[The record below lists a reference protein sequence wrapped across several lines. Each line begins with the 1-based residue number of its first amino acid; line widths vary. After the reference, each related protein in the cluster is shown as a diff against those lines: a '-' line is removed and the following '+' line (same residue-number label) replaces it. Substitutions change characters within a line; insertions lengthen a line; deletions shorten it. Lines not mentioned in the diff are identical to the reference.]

1 MPPAQKKRITI
12 TDIAQMAGTSK
23 TTVSFYLNGH
33 TDRMSEE
40 TRRRIE
46 GAIRKTDYQPNPLAR
61 GMNAK
66 STKLIGVII
75 GDVTNEFSNRFVKG
89 VGSVADHEG
98 YRLLI
103 CSSNYDSE
111 AEHSY
116 IDRLIAL
123 GVDGFIVQPT
133 AQFKA
138 IAESIEAAGKK
149 LVFFD
154 SKLYDFA
161 SNWVKTDNYEAA
173 YQAIEHCV
181 ACGYQRFL
189 LVAAAPQLL
198 SSRIERFSG
207 FVDALQKAE
216 LPFSELEIGPSSV
229 DIESVREFLRAHIDG
244 ETPTLVFA
252 PNCWALPDIYVAMRE
267 FYPLMPDKVGLV
279 GFDNFDW
286 AGVAFPSVSSIEQP
300 AFEEGREACRILL
313 DLIANDGDEKVHRV
327 LSCKTKWRGTIMSAP
342 EDA

>member
-1 MPPAQKKRITI
+1 MASAPRKRITI
-12 TDIAQMAGTSK
+12 NDIAQMAGTSK

-40 TRRRIE
+40 TRQKIAD
-46 GAIRKTDYQPNPLAR
+46 AIARTGYVPNPLAR

-66 STKLIGVII
+66 SSKLIGVII

-89 VGSVADHEG
+89 VGSVADNEG
-98 YRLLI
+98 YRLLM
-103 CSSNYDSE
+103 CSTNYDAGNES
-111 AEHSY
+111 AY
-116 IDRLIAL
+116 IDRLLAI

-133 AQFKA
+133 AQFKTV
-138 IAESIEAAGKK
+138 AESIEAAGKK

-173 YQAIEHCV
+173 YKAIEHCI
-181 ACGYQRFL
+181 ACGYRHFL
-189 LVAAAPQLL
+189 LIAAAPQLL
-198 SSRIERFSG
+198 SSRIERFAG
-207 FVDALQKAE
+207 FSDALE
-216 LPFSELEIGPSSV
+216 RRGMTFSQHEIDAKGI
-229 DIESVREFLRAHIDG
+229 DAGEMREFLRANIDG

-267 FYPLMPDKVGLV
+267 FYPLMPEKVGLL

-300 AFEEGREACRILL
+300 AFDEGREACRILL
-313 DLIANDGDEKVHRV
+313 DLIAKGDSEKIHRV
-327 LSCKTKWRGTIMSAP
+327 LGCDIKWRDTTLQPVS
-342 EDA
+342 

>member
-1 MPPAQKKRITI
+1 MASAQKKRITI
-12 TDIAQMAGTSK
+12 NDIAQMAGTSK

-40 TRRRIE
+40 TRKRIE
-46 GAIRKTDYQPNPLAR
+46 EAIRETEYQPNPLAR

-66 STKLIGVII
+66 STKLLGVII
-75 GDVTNEFSNRFVKG
+75 GDVTNEFANRFVKG

-111 AEHSY
+111 AERAY

-133 AQFKA
+133 ARFKA

-154 SKLYDFA
+154 SKLYDYA

-173 YQAIEHCV
+173 YQAIEHCI

-207 FVDALQKAE
+207 FVDALQDE
-216 LPFSELEIGPSSV
+216 HRDFSELEIDSPV
-229 DIESVREFLRAHIDG
+229 DIKAVREFLRAHIDG

-267 FYPLMPDKVGLV
+267 FYPLMPEKVGLV

-313 DLIANDGDEKVHRV
+313 DLIANDSSEKVHQV
-327 LSCKTKWRGTIMSAP
+327 LSCKTKWRGTIMAP
-342 EDA
+342 REDA

>member
-1 MPPAQKKRITI
+1 MASAQKKRITI
-12 TDIAQMAGTSK
+12 NDIAQMAGTSK

-40 TRRRIE
+40 TRKRIE
-46 GAIRKTDYQPNPLAR
+46 EAIRETEYQPNPLAR

-66 STKLIGVII
+66 STKLLGVII
-75 GDVTNEFSNRFVKG
+75 GDVTNEFANRFVKG

-111 AEHSY
+111 AERAY

-133 AQFKA
+133 ARFKA

-154 SKLYDFA
+154 SKLYDYA

-173 YQAIEHCV
+173 YQAIEHCI

-207 FVDALQKAE
+207 FVDALQDE
-216 LPFSELEIGPSSV
+216 HRDFSELEIDSPV
-229 DIESVREFLRAHIDG
+229 DIEAVREFLRAHIDG

-267 FYPLMPDKVGLV
+267 FYPLMPEKVGLV

-313 DLIANDGDEKVHRV
+313 DLIANDSSEKVHQV
-327 LSCKTKWRGTIMSAP
+327 LSCKTKWRGTIMAP
-342 EDA
+342 REDA

>member
-1 MPPAQKKRITI
+1 MASAPRKRITI
-12 TDIAQMAGTSK
+12 NDIAQMAGTSK

-40 TRRRIE
+40 TRQKIAD
-46 GAIRKTDYQPNPLAR
+46 AIARTGYVPNPLAR

-66 STKLIGVII
+66 SSKLIGVII

-89 VGSVADHEG
+89 VGSVADNEG
-98 YRLLI
+98 YRLLM
-103 CSSNYDSE
+103 CSTNYDAGNES
-111 AEHSY
+111 AY
-116 IDRLIAL
+116 IDRLLAI

-133 AQFKA
+133 AQFKTV
-138 IAESIEAAGKK
+138 AESIEAAGKK

-173 YQAIEHCV
+173 YKAIEHCI
-181 ACGYQRFL
+181 ACGYRRFL
-189 LVAAAPQLL
+189 LIAAAPQLL
-198 SSRIERFSG
+198 SSRIERFAG
-207 FVDALQKAE
+207 FSDALE
-216 LPFSELEIGPSSV
+216 RRDMTFSQHEIDAKGI
-229 DIESVREFLRAHIDG
+229 DAGGMQEFLRANIDG

-267 FYPLMPDKVGLV
+267 FYPLMPEKVGLL

-300 AFEEGREACRILL
+300 AFDEGREACRILL
-313 DLIANDGDEKVHRV
+313 DLIAKGDSEKIHRV
-327 LSCKTKWRGTIMSAP
+327 LGCDIKWRDTTLQPVS
-342 EDA
+342 